1 MSNNGRIT
9 LCPFYKN
16 EKNLS
21 ISCEDIYRTFASAED
36 KNNHMDYYCDN
47 NWEECSYSKELDR
60 LYKQIG
66 GNEEMNAIE
75 RLRHNEKALI
85 KELRSLST
93 ILGKTKHREEEKDKY
108 IKELQR
114 QLESTKRLYILTKNR
129 LDECRKNEE
138 IIYEQIMEMQKCYE
152 AKMAALDNL
161 KESGN
166 Q

>member
-21 ISCEDIYRTFASAED
+21 ISCEDIYRTFASTED
-36 KNNHMDYYCDN
+36 KKNHMDYYCDN
-47 NWEECSYSKELDR
+47 NWIECPYSKELDR
-60 LYKQIG
+60 LYNQIG
-66 GNEEMNAIE
+66 GNEEMNTIE
-75 RLRHNEKALI
+75 RLRHNERALI
-85 KELRSLST
+85 KELRSVST
-93 ILGKTKHREEEKDKY
+93 ILGKTKRREEEKDRY

-114 QLESTKRLYILTKNR
+114 QLSSMKRLYILTKNK

-152 AKMAALDNL
+152 EKMASIDGF
-161 KESGN
+161 KGEE
-166 Q
+166 